1 VAHPLLKV
9 TPGGAD
15 ERWTHLDP
23 RFPIPTTQQEDGLN
37 YGLFM
42 AAALLAAA
50 PTPNATDIVRATH
63 PASNNVAAGVAPA
76 ASPTAASPAAAT
88 PAIGDPA
95 PDFIYQSRE
104 YLWQGLHNILEQGSV
119 LLVFGASDEQLRSL
133 ERDREELSSRGVI
146 PVAVVG
152 QREGEVWRIVRRDGL
167 TYSLLA
173 DPHAA
178 IADQYGALD
187 RATKASRPLWFV
199 IDRAG
204 RVRGEG
210 EGGSRP
216 DSWTAIATQALG
228 ESDVRTA
235 GAR

>member
-1 VAHPLLKV
+1 M
-9 TPGGAD
+9 
-15 ERWTHLDP
+15 
-23 RFPIPTTQQEDGLN
+23 QQEDGLN
-37 YGLFM
+37 YGLLM

-50 PTPNATDIVRATH
+50 PTANATDIVRAA
-63 PASNNVAAGVAPA
+63 PLASNNVAGGVAAP
-76 ASPTAASPAAAT
+76 ASPVASAI

-95 PDFIYQSRE
+95 PDFIYQSRD

-119 LLVFGASDEQLRSL
+119 LLVFGATDDELRSL
-133 ERDREELSSRGVI
+133 ERDHEELSGRGVI
-146 PVAVVG
+146 PVAVVR

-173 DPHAA
+173 DPHAV
-178 IADQYGALD
+178 IAEQYGALD
-187 RATKASRPLWFV
+187 RATKGSRSLWFV

-204 RVRGEG
+204 RVRGVG

-216 DSWTAIATQALG
+216 DSWTAIATLALG
-228 ESDVRTA
+228 ESDIRTA

>member
-1 VAHPLLKV
+1 LLKV
-9 TPGGAD
+9 TCGAAD

-23 RFPIPTTQQEDGLN
+23 RFPIPTMLQEDGLN
-37 YGLFM
+37 YGLLM

-50 PTPNATDIVRATH
+50 PTPNATDIARAT
-63 PASNNVAAGVAPA
+63 PLASNNAAAR
-76 ASPTAASPAAAT
+76 AASPAVAAAVAT

-95 PDFIYQSRE
+95 PDFIYQSRD
-104 YLWQGLHNILEQGSV
+104 YLWQSLHNMLELGNV
-119 LLVFGASDEQLRSL
+119 LLVFGATDDELRSL
-133 ERDREELSSRGVI
+133 ERDHEELSGHGVI

-178 IADQYGALD
+178 IAEQYGALD
-187 RATKASRPLWFV
+187 RGTQGSRSLWFV
-199 IDRAG
+199 VDRAG
-204 RVRGEG
+204 RVRGVG
-210 EGGSRP
+210 EGRSLP
-216 DSWTAIATQALG
+216 DSWTAIATLALG

-235 GAR
+235 GTR